1 MSDTPFGNF
10 GFMGD
15 LMKMLGQ
22 QGPNSWLETA
32 RALALN
38 IARGDD
44 ADPNP
49 LPVER
54 QRLEQ
59 YGPLVARHIEMLLG
73 VPQATPARA
82 GTRSELSEAALRDWA
97 PLVAPHA
104 IPPTTPAEATDDN
117 PMGPMLAQLGAAM
130 GPLFIGFQLGSVA
143 GHFSETAWSL
153 GAIPLPREDDE
164 RTIIVNNVARFA
176 DEWSLD
182 HDQVMIYAVAYEHT
196 AATYLRQDGTGTALR
211 ALLFDAVRDAQATQG
226 DIMGRLSGL
235 MQGGDMSELMSN
247 PEQIF
252 DGIELGEETPATI
265 AIDAASVCLRAT
277 FDFIAGHVTHS
288 IVGPTPLLD
297 EALRR
302 HRRSD
307 AKGEESAAALFGI
320 SIRGSRVDVAE
331 QFVREV
337 ATTWGI
343 EELSR
348 LFQLDGL
355 PSAEELLQPAVWRS
369 RVTQSPFG

>member
-1 MSDTPFGNF
+1 VSDTPFGNF

-104 IPPTTPAEATDDN
+104 NSPTTPAETTDDN

>member
-1 MSDTPFGNF
+1 
-10 GFMGD
+10 MGD

-44 ADPNP
+44 SDPNP

-73 VPQATPARA
+73 IPQVTPARA
-82 GTRSELSEAALRDWA
+82 ATRTELSEAALRDWS

-104 IPPTTPAEATDDN
+104 NTPPAPAETSDDN
-117 PMGPMLAQLGAAM
+117 PMAPMLAQLGAAM

-153 GAIPLPREDDE
+153 GAIPLPRENDE
-164 RTIIVNNVARFA
+164 RAIIVNNVARFA

-196 AATYLRQDGTGTALR
+196 AATYLCQDGTGTALR
-211 ALLFDAVRDAQATQG
+211 ALLFDAVQDAQAAQG
-226 DIMGRLSGL
+226 DIMGRLTGL
-235 MQGGDMSELMSN
+235 IQGGDMSELMSN
-247 PEQIF
+247 PEQLF

-277 FDFIAGHVTHS
+277 FDFIASHVTHS

-337 ATTWGI
+337 VATWGI
-343 EELSR
+343 EELTR

-355 PSAEELLQPAVWRS
+355 PSADEFAQPALWRS
-369 RVTQSPFG
+369 RVTQSPFA

>member
-1 MSDTPFGNF
+1 VSDTPFGNF

-73 VPQATPARA
+73 VPQVTPARA
-82 GTRSELSEAALRDWA
+82 ATRTELSEAALRDWS

-104 IPPTTPAEATDDN
+104 NTPAAPAETSDDN
-117 PMGPMLAQLGAAM
+117 PLAPMLAQLGAAM

-153 GAIPLPREDDE
+153 GAIPLPRENDE
-164 RTIIVNNVARFA
+164 RAIIVNNIARFA

-211 ALLFDAVRDAQATQG
+211 ALLIDAVQDAQAAQG
-226 DIMGRLSGL
+226 DIMGRLTGL
-235 MQGGDMSELMSN
+235 MQGGDISELMSN
-247 PEQIF
+247 PEQLL

-277 FDFIAGHVTHS
+277 FDFIASHVTHS

-302 HRRSD
+302 HQRSD

-337 ATTWGI
+337 VTTWGI
-343 EELSR
+343 EELTR
-348 LFQLDGL
+348 LFQIDGL
-355 PSAEELLQPAVWRS
+355 PSAEELLQPAAWRS
-369 RVTQSPFG
+369 RVTQSPFA